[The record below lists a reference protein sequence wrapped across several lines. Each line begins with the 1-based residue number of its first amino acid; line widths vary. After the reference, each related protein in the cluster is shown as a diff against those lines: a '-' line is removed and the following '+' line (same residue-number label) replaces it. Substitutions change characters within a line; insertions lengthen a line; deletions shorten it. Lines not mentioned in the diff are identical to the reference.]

1 MHLELYALEEPKK
14 SFESSGMND
23 GIEKQLFFAGYNLPS
38 APTIFANME
47 VSTHTHNAIGYCKTR

>member
-23 GIEKQLFFAGYNLPS
+23 GIEKQLFFAGYSLPS
-38 APTIFANME
+38 APTIFSNME
-47 VSTHTHNAIGYCKTR
+47 VSAHTHNAI